1 MAPRFRIVREQHD
14 AHKLAIAPQVPAEKG
29 RHVANP
35 GVVFVVDAHYF
46 RAVVVVV
53 RSNNTGR
60 LHVVRIGKE
69 NATAFA
75 PVAAATAMNGP
86 QKLHRAIVGDGLAG
100 PAFRQGRLRHD
111 QMDCTTKEGRLLE
124 NVEIVQQHVRVAD
137 DQLLLLLLGGSCV
150 AVVAVVVLEQ
160 RQQVRHAFNGA
171 RGAQDLVHDVLAAA
185 FLGLVGVVVVDKVT
199 TQTQVVAEVAFR
211 DGFQNLAAFAG
222 LSKVGGCRVE
232 GGSHIYGGGGTY
244 PIIIMPLLL
253 LEDPSDRAEAASSSS
268 SSFIVAPDSGFV
280 ARLLLGTHQ
289 GCYSDATATTLGDE
303 GAYCYAR

>member
-35 GVVFVVDAHYF
+35 GVVFVVDAHYL
-46 RAVVVVV
+46 RTVVVVV
-53 RSNNTGR
+53 RHNTGR

-75 PVAAATAMNGP
+75 VAAAAAAMNGP
-86 QKLHRAIVGDGLAG
+86 QKLHRAVVGDGLTG
-100 PAFRQGRLRHD
+100 PAFRQGRLRDD
-111 QMDCTTKEGRLLE
+111 QMDAISSEERRLLE
-124 NVEIVQQHVRVAD
+124 DVEIVQQHVRVAD
-137 DQLLLLLLGGSCV
+137 DQLLLLLGGSCV
-150 AVVAVVVLEQ
+150 AGVVRWLEQ

-232 GGSHIYGGGGTY
+232 GGSHIYGGGGTFHHHHAAAAVGRS
-244 PIIIMPLLL
+244 IRSSRSSVVGGVVVVLHRRTRLRFRCALIAWDSQRML
-253 LEDPSDRAEAASSSS
+253 SD
-268 SSFIVAPDSGFV
+268 V
-280 ARLLLGTHQ
+280 
-289 GCYSDATATTLGDE
+289 TATTL
-303 GAYCYAR
+303 R